1 MSGSSRRPD
10 SERLLAG
17 QPLAASP
24 SAGRS
29 PAAPT
34 RSGSGRPPG
43 GAVARA
49 AAMRGAW
56 PLALLLAGL
65 AGFATAAP
73 PEEPAATAPGTTA
86 GTSAPASPPLRLAL
100 AADEPVTGEVER
112 FLREDRAWL
121 EQRPA
126 GQRRLQGPD
135 DAASAR
141 AWLGQLGQPVRA
153 AAADS
158 AAGARGLSAR
168 LRDRWLERGYLAC
181 RVAVDDGGG
190 EGAPRLLVAP
200 GSPYRI
206 GRVRVQGP
214 DFPGRSALLA
224 RSLPAAGSRFRAA
237 AWELAV
243 ARILAGAGEA
253 GFPFARW
260 VVEAVAVRP
269 ADATVDVEATLFTG
283 RRAVLGALSSDL
295 AAPRAAAF
303 LQRACGLR
311 RGGLYRESDLE
322 RARERLLAR
331 DLWERVGEPVVYAA
345 GADTVGV
352 HWPLVPRARPNR
364 VAAVLGLSRRDA
376 ASRARVSGQVD
387 LWLPNLGG
395 SGRRLGAAW
404 SDDGAGRSHLG
415 FAYLEPLAFGSA
427 LDLETVLDH
436 EVAADAYTRFRADA
450 RARLAVVAAW
460 GLELGLGWD
469 RGTYP
474 SGDWART
481 TRWRARAAFLH
492 RRGDQTRSGWEGIF
506 AYETARRRAEARGD
520 TGGGTAAGS
529 GVGRQRRQRL
539 WELSAAG
546 ELFLAPRASLA
557 ARGALHEVKG
567 DGSPIPLSEQYWFGG
582 ARSLRGYGEGQ
593 FRGEMASYGSLEA
606 RIGKPRQARL
616 YTFWDLGYFRYA
628 TAVASGGDAG
638 ERQRRSGTA
647 YGYGLGLEVGTP
659 SGDVSLAIG
668 FPNTLDFGS
677 AKLHVSLLQ
686 AF

>member
-1 MSGSSRRPD
+1 MSGSSRPRG
-10 SERLLAG
+10 SERPLAG
-17 QPLAASP
+17 
-24 SAGRS
+24 R
-29 PAAPT
+29 
-34 RSGSGRPPG
+34 
-43 GAVARA
+43 
-49 AAMRGAW
+49 
-56 PLALLLAGL
+56 LALLLACL
-65 AGFATAAP
+65 AGFAWAALPSTPAAAARADVAPPAAPASVAAAP
-73 PEEPAATAPGTTA
+73 PAAPVTPSSPSPSPSSPA
-86 GTSAPASPPLRLAL
+86 LRLAL
-100 AADEPVTGEVER
+100 AAGAPATGEVER
-112 FLREDRAWL
+112 FLREDQAWVERL
-121 EQRPA
+121 PA
-126 GQRRLQGPD
+126 AQKRLQGPD

-141 AWLGQLGQPVRA
+141 AWLGQLGPPGRSA
-153 AAADS
+153 LADS
-158 AAGARGLSAR
+158 ATGARGLPAR

-181 RVAVDDGGG
+181 RVAVDDGG
-190 EGAPRLLVAP
+190 EAAAPRLLVSP

-206 GRVRVQGP
+206 GQVRVQGP

-224 RSLPAAGSRFRAA
+224 QNLPAAGSRFRAA
-237 AWELAV
+237 AWEQAV
-243 ARILAGAGEA
+243 ARVLAGAGEA

-260 VVEAVAVRP
+260 VAGTVAVRP
-269 ADATVDVEATLFTG
+269 ASATVDVEATLFTG
-283 RRAVLGALSSDL
+283 RRAVLGALTSDL

-303 LQRACGLR
+303 LRRACGLR
-311 RGGLYRESDLE
+311 LGVPYRESDLE
-322 RARERLLAR
+322 RARERLLVR
-331 DLWERVGEPVVYAA
+331 DLWEQVGEPVVYAA

-376 ASRARVSGQVD
+376 ASKARVSGQVD

-474 SGDWART
+474 SGDWVRT

-492 RRGDQTRSGWEGIF
+492 RRGDQARSGWEGIF
-506 AYETARRRAEARGD
+506 AYETARRQAEARADSGGV
-520 TGGGTAAGS
+520 TAGGT
-529 GVGRQRRQRL
+529 GVGSQQRQRL

-557 ARGALHEVKG
+557 ARGALNEVRG

-582 ARSLRGYGEGQ
+582 ARSLRGYRESQ
-593 FRGEMASYGSLEA
+593 FRGEMVAYGSLEA

-628 TAVASGGDAG
+628 TAAASGGAAG

-647 YGYGLGLEVGTP
+647 YGYGLGLEVGTA

-668 FPNTLDFGS
+668 FPNTLDFES